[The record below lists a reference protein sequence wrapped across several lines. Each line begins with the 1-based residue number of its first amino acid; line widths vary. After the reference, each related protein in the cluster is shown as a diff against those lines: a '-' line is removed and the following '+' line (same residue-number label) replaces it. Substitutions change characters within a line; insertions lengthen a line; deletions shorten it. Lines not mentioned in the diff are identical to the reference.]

1 MHNVHLLPELK
12 HYTRALEIHLL
23 TCSVCLDE
31 LTWTGGEYENIGV
44 RMQVNFYK
52 WKTVLYSWSL
62 HYSHTQGWAWLTTL

>member
-1 MHNVHLLPELK
+1 MQNVHLLPELK

-31 LTWTGGEYENIGV
+31 LTWTGGEYKNIYV

-62 HYSHTQGWAWLTTL
+62 HYTHTQCWA